1 MALGKNM
8 KVDRLIPLK
17 DEKERSSSKE
27 SEKNTESKEELNK
40 VETTSEE
47 TSNVSVSLDDFF
59 EALDQP
65 VEEVQPTMVEE
76 VVEVAPEIVETTV
89 NNETKETL
97 VPHYEDIEKDDFKL
111 LFKPSRRKTQRRMI
125 ITIEGNLTIRN
136 VELLHSKVHEV
147 FDYYDFAEIN
157 LANITDIDLTVVQL
171 FHAIRVHFYPL
182 NKFISINADLS
193 REDRKL
199 LNTCGFTEFNT

>member
-1 MALGKNM
+1 M

-17 DEKERSSSKE
+17 GDKERSSSKE
-27 SEKNTESKEELNK
+27 SEKKAESKEELSK
-40 VETTSEE
+40 IEAASEE

-65 VEEVQPTMVEE
+65 VKE
-76 VVEVAPEIVETTV
+76 VVEVAPERVEV
-89 NNETKETL
+89 VVKEDENVSL
-97 VPHYEDIEKDDFKL
+97 APQYEDIEKEGFKL
-111 LFKPSRRKTQRRMI
+111 IFKPSRRKTQRRMI

-147 FDYYDFAEIN
+147 FSYYDFVEIN
-157 LANITDIDLTVVQL
+157 LANISDVDLTVVQL

>member
-17 DEKERSSSKE
+17 GDKERSSSKE
-27 SEKNTESKEELNK
+27 SEKKAEPKEESSK
-40 VETTSEE
+40 IEAASEE

-65 VEEVQPTMVEE
+65 VEEAVEVTPELVE
-76 VVEVAPEIVETTV
+76 VVVKEDENVLLAPQ
-89 NNETKETL
+89 
-97 VPHYEDIEKDDFKL
+97 YEDIEKEGFKL
-111 LFKPSRRKTQRRMI
+111 IFKPSRRKTQRRMI

-147 FDYYDFAEIN
+147 FSYYDFVEIN
-157 LANITDIDLTVVQL
+157 LANISDVDLTVVQL
-171 FHAIRVHFYPL
+171 FHAIRVHFYPM

>member
-17 DEKERSSSKE
+17 GEKERSSSKE

-40 VETTSEE
+40 VETTPEE

-76 VVEVAPEIVETTV
+76 VVEVAPEIVETKV

>member
-17 DEKERSSSKE
+17 GDKERSSSKE
-27 SEKNTESKEELNK
+27 SEKKAESKEELSK
-40 VETTSEE
+40 IEAASEE

-65 VEEVQPTMVEE
+65 VKE
-76 VVEVAPEIVETTV
+76 VVEVAPERVEV
-89 NNETKETL
+89 VVKEDENVSL
-97 VPHYEDIEKDDFKL
+97 APQYEDIEKEGFKL
-111 LFKPSRRKTQRRMI
+111 IFKPSRRKTQRRMI

-147 FDYYDFAEIN
+147 FSYYDFVEIN
-157 LANITDIDLTVVQL
+157 LANISDVDLTVVQL

>member
-17 DEKERSSSKE
+17 GDKERSSSKE
-27 SEKNTESKEELNK
+27 SEKKAESKEESSK
-40 VETTSEE
+40 IEAASEE

-65 VEEVQPTMVEE
+65 VEEA
-76 VVEVAPEIVETTV
+76 VEVAPERVEV
-89 NNETKETL
+89 VVKEDENVL
-97 VPHYEDIEKDDFKL
+97 LAPQYEDIEKEGFKL
-111 LFKPSRRKTQRRMI
+111 IFKPSRRKTQRRLI

-147 FDYYDFAEIN
+147 FSYYDFVEIN
-157 LANITDIDLTVVQL
+157 LANISDVDLTVVQL

>member
-17 DEKERSSSKE
+17 GDKERSSSKE
-27 SEKNTESKEELNK
+27 SEKKAESKEELSK
-40 VETTSEE
+40 IEVASEE

-65 VEEVQPTMVEE
+65 VEEV
-76 VVEVAPEIVETTV
+76 VEVAPERVEV
-89 NNETKETL
+89 VVKEDEN
-97 VPHYEDIEKDDFKL
+97 VPLAPQYEDIEKEGFKL
-111 LFKPSRRKTQRRMI
+111 IFKPSRRKTQRRMI

-147 FDYYDFAEIN
+147 FSYYDFVEIN
-157 LANITDIDLTVVQL
+157 LANISDVDLTVVQL

>member
-17 DEKERSSSKE
+17 GDKERSSSKE
-27 SEKNTESKEELNK
+27 SEKKAESKEELSK
-40 VETTSEE
+40 IEAASEE

-65 VEEVQPTMVEE
+65 VEEV
-76 VVEVAPEIVETTV
+76 VEVAPERVEV
-89 NNETKETL
+89 VVKEDEN
-97 VPHYEDIEKDDFKL
+97 VPLAPQYEDIEKEGFKL
-111 LFKPSRRKTQRRMI
+111 IFKPSRRKTQRRMI

-147 FDYYDFAEIN
+147 FSYYDFVEIN
-157 LANITDIDLTVVQL
+157 LANISDVDLTVVQL

>member
-17 DEKERSSSKE
+17 GDKERSSSKE
-27 SEKNTESKEELNK
+27 SEKKAESKEELSK
-40 VETTSEE
+40 IEAASEE

-65 VEEVQPTMVEE
+65 VEEV
-76 VVEVAPEIVETTV
+76 VEVAPELVEV
-89 NNETKETL
+89 VVKEDENVSL
-97 VPHYEDIEKDDFKL
+97 APQYEDIEKEGFKL
-111 LFKPSRRKTQRRMI
+111 IFKPSRRKTQRRMI

-147 FDYYDFAEIN
+147 FSYYDFVEIN
-157 LANITDIDLTVVQL
+157 LANISDVDLTVVQL

>member
-17 DEKERSSSKE
+17 GDKERSSSKE
-27 SEKNTESKEELNK
+27 SEKKAESKEELSK
-40 VETTSEE
+40 IEAASEE

-65 VEEVQPTMVEE
+65 VEEV
-76 VVEVAPEIVETTV
+76 VEVAPERVEV
-89 NNETKETL
+89 VVKEDENVL
-97 VPHYEDIEKDDFKL
+97 LAPQYEDIEKEGFKL
-111 LFKPSRRKTQRRMI
+111 IFKPSRRKTQRRMI

-147 FDYYDFAEIN
+147 FSYYDFVEIN
-157 LANITDIDLTVVQL
+157 LANISDVDLTVVQL

>member
-17 DEKERSSSKE
+17 GDKERSSSKE
-27 SEKNTESKEELNK
+27 SEKKAESKEELSK
-40 VETTSEE
+40 VEAASEE
-47 TSNVSVSLDDFF
+47 TSKVSVSLDDFF
-59 EALDQP
+59 EALDHP
-65 VEEVQPTMVEE
+65 KEE
-76 VVEVAPEIVETTV
+76 VVEVAPERVEV
-89 NNETKETL
+89 VVKEDENVL
-97 VPHYEDIEKDDFKL
+97 LAPQYEDIEKEGFKL
-111 LFKPSRRKTQRRMI
+111 IFKPSRRKTQRRMI

-147 FDYYDFAEIN
+147 FSYYDFVEIN
-157 LANITDIDLTVVQL
+157 LANISDVDLTVVQL

>member
-17 DEKERSSSKE
+17 GDKERSSSKE
-27 SEKNTESKEELNK
+27 SEKKAESKEELSK
-40 VETTSEE
+40 IEAASEE
-47 TSNVSVSLDDFF
+47 TSKVSVSLDDFF

-65 VEEVQPTMVEE
+65 VKE
-76 VVEVAPEIVETTV
+76 VVEVAPERVEV
-89 NNETKETL
+89 VVKEDENVSL
-97 VPHYEDIEKDDFKL
+97 APQYEDIEKEGFKL
-111 LFKPSRRKTQRRMI
+111 IFKPSRRKTQRRMI

-147 FDYYDFAEIN
+147 FSYYDFVEIN
-157 LANITDIDLTVVQL
+157 LANISDVDLTVVQL

>member
-17 DEKERSSSKE
+17 GDKERSSSKE
-27 SEKNTESKEELNK
+27 SEKKAESKEELSK
-40 VETTSEE
+40 IEAASEE

-65 VEEVQPTMVEE
+65 VEEV
-76 VVEVAPEIVETTV
+76 VEVAPERVEV
-89 NNETKETL
+89 VVKEDENVSL
-97 VPHYEDIEKDDFKL
+97 APQYEDIEKEGFKL
-111 LFKPSRRKTQRRMI
+111 IFKPSRRKTQRRMI

-147 FDYYDFAEIN
+147 FSYYDFVEIN
-157 LANITDIDLTVVQL
+157 LANISDVDLTVVQL

>member
-17 DEKERSSSKE
+17 GDKERSSSKE
-27 SEKNTESKEELNK
+27 SEKKAEPKEELSK
-40 VETTSEE
+40 VEAASEE
-47 TSNVSVSLDDFF
+47 TSKVSVSLDDFF
-59 EALDQP
+59 EALDHP
-65 VEEVQPTMVEE
+65 KEE
-76 VVEVAPEIVETTV
+76 VVEVAPERVEV
-89 NNETKETL
+89 VVKEDENVL
-97 VPHYEDIEKDDFKL
+97 LAPQYEDIEKEGFKL
-111 LFKPSRRKTQRRMI
+111 IFKPSRRKTQRRMI

>member
-17 DEKERSSSKE
+17 GDKERSSSKE
-27 SEKNTESKEELNK
+27 SEKKAESKEELSK
-40 VETTSEE
+40 IEAASEE
-47 TSNVSVSLDDFF
+47 TSKVSVSLDDFF

-65 VEEVQPTMVEE
+65 VKE
-76 VVEVAPEIVETTV
+76 VVEVAPELVEV
-89 NNETKETL
+89 VVKEDENVSL
-97 VPHYEDIEKDDFKL
+97 APQYEDIEKEGFKL
-111 LFKPSRRKTQRRMI
+111 IFKPSRRKTQRRMI

-147 FDYYDFAEIN
+147 FSYYDFVEIN
-157 LANITDIDLTVVQL
+157 LANISDVDLTVVQL

>member
-17 DEKERSSSKE
+17 GDKERSSSKE
-27 SEKNTESKEELNK
+27 SEKKAEPKEELSK
-40 VETTSEE
+40 VEAASEE
-47 TSNVSVSLDDFF
+47 TSKVSVSLDDFF
-59 EALDQP
+59 EALDHP
-65 VEEVQPTMVEE
+65 KEE
-76 VVEVAPEIVETTV
+76 VVEVAPERVEV
-89 NNETKETL
+89 VVKEDENVL
-97 VPHYEDIEKDDFKL
+97 LAPQYEDIEKEGFKL
-111 LFKPSRRKTQRRMI
+111 IFKPSRRKTQRRMI

-136 VELLHSKVHEV
+136 VELLHSKVHDV
-147 FDYYDFAEIN
+147 FSYYDFVEIN
-157 LANITDIDLTVVQL
+157 LANISDVDLTVVQL

>member
-40 VETTSEE
+40 VETTPEE

-76 VVEVAPEIVETTV
+76 VLEVAPEIVETTV
-89 NNETKETL
+89 NSETKETL
-97 VPHYEDIEKDDFKL
+97 VPHYEDIENDDFKL

>member
-17 DEKERSSSKE
+17 GDKERSSSKE
-27 SEKNTESKEELNK
+27 SEKKAESKEELSK
-40 VETTSEE
+40 IEAASEE
-47 TSNVSVSLDDFF
+47 TSKVSVSLDDFF

-65 VEEVQPTMVEE
+65 VKE
-76 VVEVAPEIVETTV
+76 VVEVAPERVEV
-89 NNETKETL
+89 VVKEDENASL
-97 VPHYEDIEKDDFKL
+97 APQYEDIEKEGFKL
-111 LFKPSRRKTQRRMI
+111 IFKPSRRKTQRRMI

-136 VELLHSKVHEV
+136 VELLHSKVHEL
-147 FDYYDFAEIN
+147 FSYYDFVEIN
-157 LANITDIDLTVVQL
+157 LANISDVDLTVVQL

>member
-17 DEKERSSSKE
+17 GDKERSSSKE
-27 SEKNTESKEELNK
+27 SEKKAESKEELSK
-40 VETTSEE
+40 IEAASEE

-65 VEEVQPTMVEE
+65 KEE
-76 VVEVAPEIVETTV
+76 VVEVAPERVEV
-89 NNETKETL
+89 VVKEDENVL
-97 VPHYEDIEKDDFKL
+97 LAPQYEDIEKEGFKL
-111 LFKPSRRKTQRRMI
+111 IFKPSRRKTQRRMI

-147 FDYYDFAEIN
+147 FSYYDFVEIN
-157 LANITDIDLTVVQL
+157 LANISDVDLTVVQL

>member
-17 DEKERSSSKE
+17 GDKERSSSKE
-27 SEKNTESKEELNK
+27 SEKKAESKEELSK
-40 VETTSEE
+40 IEAASEE

-65 VEEVQPTMVEE
+65 VKE
-76 VVEVAPEIVETTV
+76 VVEVAPERVEV
-89 NNETKETL
+89 VVKEDENVSL
-97 VPHYEDIEKDDFKL
+97 APQYDDIEKEGFKL
-111 LFKPSRRKTQRRMI
+111 IFKPSRRKTQRRMI

-147 FDYYDFAEIN
+147 FSYYDFVEIN
-157 LANITDIDLTVVQL
+157 LANISDVDLTVVQL